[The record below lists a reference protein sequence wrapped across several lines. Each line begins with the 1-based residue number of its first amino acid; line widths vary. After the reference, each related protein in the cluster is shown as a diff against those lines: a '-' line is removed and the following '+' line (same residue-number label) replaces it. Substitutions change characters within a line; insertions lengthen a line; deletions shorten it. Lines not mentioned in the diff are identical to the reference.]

1 MAIKVFLLPHLI
13 QCCIF
18 FLRLGVLA
26 QKEHWYKAYDGKEIS
41 FQLSGPQFIKKKAKY
56 FQLILVIT
64 DEEIS
69 NNITDYSI
77 QKESRES
84 DRITIILQPENYQ
97 YPNMNFPRYIHLQD
111 VIYRNY
117 SMNLRIRM
125 TEILPFPI
133 VLNGSRYDPHTN
145 ELIILGKNLI
155 GARAVHL
162 RFDPFMLYGIDY
174 VDASSY
180 PLESDEVILHI
191 FNLPR
196 KVNLD
201 PSSLYL
207 THIDT
212 GAGLER
218 LRSKVCLVTCDL
230 QDTGSSFQAISDP
243 VRKNRV
249 CVLFERAKKAIARLR
264 DLIENVSRRV
274 IQKARD
280 CIHYAWNY
288 SLFALLKGLF
298 SNVSVTCGDLL

>member
-1 MAIKVFLLPHLI
+1 MTAFHLNTSETFSSSF
-13 QCCIF
+13 F
-18 FLRLGVLA
+18 FLRLFVWVLSVT
-26 QKEHWYKAYDGKEIS
+26 QVGSQSYKIYDGYTIYFHFIGPEFAYKRAEFFHLKLRIID
-41 FQLSGPQFIKKKAKY
+41 QLQSKQIENY
-56 FQLILVIT
+56 YV
-64 DEEIS
+64 
-69 NNITDYSI
+69 Y
-77 QKESRES
+77 KESRKARQVLIS
-84 DRITIILQPENYQ
+84 LNPENYHF
-97 YPNMNFPRYIHLQD
+97 PNFLFPQQIIVEDILYQNRSIGLIETPKS
-111 VIYRNY
+111 VV
-117 SMNLRIRM
+117 
-125 TEILPFPI
+125 EILPFPI
-133 VLNGSRYDPHTN
+133 VLNESRYDPHTN

-230 QDTGSSFQAISDP
+230 QDTGSSFRAISDP

-249 CVLFERAKKAIARLR
+249 CVLFERAKKAIVRLR

-280 CIHYAWNY
+280 GTILC
-288 SLFALLKGLF
+288 LL
-298 SNVSVTCGDLL
+298 C